1 MTTKMQGMGSRQGFW
16 YLLSQD
22 ERDALSALGLS
33 REYSVGA
40 PLCHEGDLANN
51 VFILLAGWVK
61 ILATTR
67 DGHEIVLALRGDG
80 DIVGEIGG
88 ETGHRNATIRAI
100 GKVRALIVQ
109 YDKFR
114 SFLDTNL
121 GAGHAYRR
129 VVTHRWSDT
138 DAILRIRAVTTGGQ
152 RLAALL
158 LDLAERHGDLVN
170 GVIDLAMPLSQEE
183 LASLAGT
190 SRATVTRAFDDW
202 RKRGLIRTRQ
212 HRITILDPQGLRR
225 VAGPAALA

>member
-1 MTTKMQGMGSRQGFW
+1 MQGMVPEQGFW
-16 YLLSQD
+16 TLLSSDEQD
-22 ERDALSALGLS
+22 TLRNLGLS
-33 REYSVGA
+33 RDYPVGA
-40 PLCHEGDLANN
+40 PLCHEGDLAAN

-61 ILATTR
+61 ILSTTR

-109 YDKFR
+109 YEKFR
-114 SFLDTNL
+114 SFLDVNL

-129 VVTHRWSDT
+129 VVTHRWRDT

-158 LDLAERHGDLVN
+158 LALAERHGNVVN
-170 GVIDLAMPLSQEE
+170 GVVNLAMPLSQEE

-190 SRATVTRAFDDW
+190 SRATVTRAFDGW

-212 HRITILDPQGLRR
+212 HWIAVIDPEGLRR
-225 VAGPAALA
+225 VAGPDALA